1 MSEQPKVSHK
11 PVFIWYYNAT
21 RPLPEGAK
29 VAERIAPPPDPK
41 RQETKAEPPAKSQ
54 EKAAQE

>member
-1 MSEQPKVSHK
+1 MSDKLVT
-11 PVFIWYYNAT
+11 IWYYDPT

-29 VAERIAPPPDPK
+29 VAERVAPPPDPK
-41 RQETKAEPPAKSQ
+41 RQETKAELPAKDQ